1 MQIPIY
7 LFTGFLE
14 AGKTKFIQETME
26 DPRFNSGEKTLILV
40 CEEGIEEYDPS
51 KFCCNKVYLE
61 PIEQESDLT
70 PKYLKSLLHKH
81 SAKRVLV
88 EYNGMWMLRSLIDNL
103 PDNWVIAQEFCF
115 AETATFLNYNQ
126 NMRSLVVDK
135 LTNCEL
141 VVFNRYDPK
150 VEKMDLHKIV
160 RGINTRADI
169 AYEFPSGDVEYD
181 DIEDPLPFD
190 READVVAVADKD
202 YAYFYRD
209 LSEHL
214 DFYHGRVASFKC
226 VIAKNHEL
234 KPDELVIGRHIM
246 TCCVDD
252 ITFAGFLL
260 TGADVEG
267 LFAGFKSRDW
277 ATVTAEIRVEYNKL
291 YGRKGPVLYAKALEP
306 APLPTEEVATFY

>member
-1 MQIPIY
+1 MQIPVY

-26 DPRFNSGEKTLILV
+26 DSRFNSGEKTLILV
-40 CEEGIEEYDPS
+40 CEEGLEEYCPE
-51 KFCCNKVYLE
+51 KFSANKVYLE
-61 PIEQESDLT
+61 PIEKESDLS
-70 PKYLKSLLHKH
+70 PKYLKSLLAKH

-88 EYNGMWMLRSLIDNL
+88 EYNGMWMLKSLIENL

-115 AETATFLNYNQ
+115 AEASTFLNYNQ

-135 LTNCEL
+135 LTSCEL
-141 VVFNRYDPK
+141 VVFNRYSTDI
-150 VEKMDLHKIV
+150 EKMELHKVV
-160 RGINTRADI
+160 RGVNTRADI
-169 AYEFPSGDVEYD
+169 AYEFPNGDVEYD

-190 READVVAVADKD
+190 RQANVIEVADKD

-209 LSEHL
+209 LSENL
-214 DFYHGRVASFKC
+214 DFYNGKTAQFKC

-234 KPDELVIGRHIM
+234 KKNELVIGRHIM

-260 TGADVEG
+260 TGSNIEAVFDT
-267 LFAGFKSRDW
+267 FSSRDW
-277 ATVTAEIRVEYNKL
+277 ATVTAEIKVEYNKL
-291 YGRKGPVLYAKALEP
+291 YGRKGPVLYAKAITP
-306 APLPTEEVATFY
+306 ATLPTEEVATFY